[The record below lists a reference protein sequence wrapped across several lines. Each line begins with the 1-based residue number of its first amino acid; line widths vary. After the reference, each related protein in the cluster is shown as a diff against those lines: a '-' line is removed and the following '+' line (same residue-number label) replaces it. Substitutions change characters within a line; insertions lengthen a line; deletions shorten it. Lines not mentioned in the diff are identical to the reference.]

1 MIVCKVKFE
10 KERFNIIM
18 VLLLCFTFQYGNAY
32 ALFCKKYLLFAIQFT
47 IQHSPAGRWYDELDE
62 MRMSIIEDRIET
74 EQMKT
79 KMNTSEC
86 ITYITL
92 HNIILNMNITIT
104 NSKQL
109 TWQLNKTQ
117 KIHILLSHHEFDY
130 L

>member
-18 VLLLCFTFQYGNAY
+18 VLLLCFAFQYGNAY
-32 ALFCKKYLLFAIQFT
+32 ALFCEKYLLFAIQFT
-47 IQHSPAGRWYDELDE
+47 IQYSPAGRWYDELDE
-62 MRMSIIEDRIET
+62 MRMNIIEDRIET

-117 KIHILLSHHEFDY
+117 KIHILLSHHELDY